1 MKLFGL
7 FGKSSTDDKDTTNEE
22 SATSVSS
29 EEQIAPEQPPEETS
43 SQPQQAVDRGA
54 TMSDVIKAVTDQ
66 FALINA
72 DSDADLRAVG
82 AALCQI
88 PEGMSPLSEGFV
100 SFRHEVLAA
109 ILMTGDEAGMADR
122 AVVLNKCLASIE
134 DAPDLAEQSVSLRI
148 IAEEL
153 RDDMLSASRAVLE
166 QGDPADPS
174 AALAAEEATP
184 GWSESAPQA
193 ASSDN
198 ESDTAEAPFVA
209 DSAELSMA
217 TPREDDQTRS
227 GDESQAPDAPA
238 FEVIE
243 GARPAE
249 EPAVSEPPEAALSET
264 DSADDAAP
272 AQEASPLDGDSA
284 AAVAPKQRVGTVA
297 HADQLIASV
306 SAARQGVEDERA
318 SNPSDHF
325 GGYGEDMS
333 EFIGALGN
341 LTSSC
346 LQALDTCFGR
356 ELETLNHYRD
366 VCAELELG
374 ASRLADSQR
383 CIVFIDAGLRGEP
396 CDDDLSGTEN
406 QWLAS
411 LTTQL
416 ANVTQEQSAIA
427 LEKGEQIKGQIAE
440 IQLEADQASEL
451 IKKLGAETLEPP
463 ATVLQSLTS
472 NDFASEEDNVEVDYE
487 DSIDQYIEWMKK
499 QREAI
504 REQRRRIEELDQK
517 MADAER
523 AADRQ
528 YSGRLEPIQRRKDEL
543 TRNLEDALLSA
554 SKDAEET
561 EARLSALTQDAS
573 TLITEYEAAV
583 DKRASFAANV
593 EDAMASAMI
602 RLGKVLDEANMT
614 SSSEGNAAP

>member
-7 FGKSSTDDKDTTNEE
+7 FGKSSNDDKDTTTEE
-22 SATSVSS
+22 SAPPISA
-29 EEQIAPEQPPEETS
+29 EEQMAPEPPEDSS
-43 SQPQQAVDRGA
+43 SQSQQSVDRGA

-88 PEGMSPLSEGFV
+88 PEGMAPLSEGFV
-100 SFRHEVLAA
+100 SFRHEVLHA
-109 ILMTGDEAGMADR
+109 ILITGDEAAMADR
-122 AVVLNKCLASIE
+122 AVILNKCLASIE
-134 DAPDLAEQSVSLRI
+134 DAPDHAEQSIALRI

-153 RDDMLSASRAVLE
+153 RDDMLSASR
-166 QGDPADPS
+166 DPS
-174 AALAAEEATP
+174 EQESAAAALAADD
-184 GWSESAPQA
+184 GAPQWNAPGTAEELAPEAPDPVDVA
-193 ASSDN
+193 ASTD
-198 ESDTAEAPFVA
+198 EHAAEALPDDVPQQSVDA
-209 DSAELSMA
+209 AEA
-217 TPREDDQTRS
+217 
-227 GDESQAPDAPA
+227 DAPA

-243 GARPAE
+243 GARAAE
-249 EPAVSEPPEAALSET
+249 ESVEPAASEASWSET
-264 DSADDAAP
+264 DAATADAGEAPPSEDAP
-272 AQEASPLDGDSA
+272 QDEVPTPLGIA
-284 AAVAPKQRVGTVA
+284 KERVGTVA

-306 SAARQGVEDERA
+306 GTARQGVQDERA
-318 SNPSDHF
+318 SNPSEHF
-325 GGYGEDMS
+325 GDYGDDMS
-333 EFIGALGN
+333 EFIGALGSV
-341 LTSSC
+341 TSSC
-346 LQALDTCFGR
+346 LQALETCFGR

-374 ASRLADSQR
+374 ATRLADSRR
-383 CIVFIDAGLRGEP
+383 CITFIDAGLRGEP
-396 CDDDLSGTEN
+396 CEDDLSGTEN
-406 QWLAS
+406 QWLGS

-416 ANVTQEQSAIA
+416 ANVTKEQSAIA
-427 LEKGEQIKGQIAE
+427 LEKAEQIKGQIAE

-463 ATVLQSLTS
+463 ATVLQTLTS
-472 NDFASEEDNVEVDYE
+472 QDLGSDDTDAEVDYE

-504 REQRRRIEELDQK
+504 RDQRRRIEELDQK

-528 YSGRLEPIQRRKDEL
+528 YSGRLEPIQRRKEEL

-561 EARLSALTQDAS
+561 ETRLNALTQDAS
-573 TLITEYEAAV
+573 TLIHEYEVAV
-583 DKRASFAANV
+583 DKRAAFAANV

-602 RLGKVLDEANMT
+602 RLGKVLDEANMA

>member
-7 FGKSSTDDKDTTNEE
+7 FGKSSNDDKDTATEE
-22 SATSVSS
+22 SATPVSS
-29 EEQIAPEQPPEETS
+29 EEHIAPPEEPS
-43 SQPQQAVDRGA
+43 SQSQEAVDRGG
-54 TMSDVIKAVTDQ
+54 TMSEVIKAVTDQ

-88 PEGMSPLSEGFV
+88 PEGMAPLSEGFA
-100 SFRHEVLAA
+100 SFRHEVLHA

-122 AVVLNKCLASIE
+122 AVVLNNCLAAIE
-134 DAPDLAEQSVSLRI
+134 DTPDLAEQSISLRI

-153 RDDMLSASRAVLE
+153 RDTMLSAHREAPG
-166 QGDPADPS
+166 QGSIAEPAAALSADEVTPERNEPSNQEGISTTEPDPA
-174 AALAAEEATP
+174 
-184 GWSESAPQA
+184 G
-193 ASSDN
+193 
-198 ESDTAEAPFVA
+198 APFVA
-209 DSAELSMA
+209 ASFEAPSTVTLEEEQQEGLEPSAA
-217 TPREDDQTRS
+217 
-227 GDESQAPDAPA
+227 DAPA

-243 GARPAE
+243 GARAAKAPLE
-249 EPAVSEPPEAALSET
+249 AVSPASFAAEASDEAALS
-264 DSADDAAP
+264 
-272 AQEASPLDGDSA
+272 QEASPQDDEASTA
-284 AAVAPKQRVGTVA
+284 SITPKQQLVGTIA
-297 HADQLIASV
+297 HADQLIGSV
-306 SAARQGVEDERA
+306 TVARQGVQDERA
-318 SNPSDHF
+318 SNPSEHF
-325 GGYGEDMS
+325 GEYGDDMS
-333 EFIGALGN
+333 EFVGALGN
-341 LTSSC
+341 VTSSC

-356 ELETLNHYRD
+356 ELETLKHYRD

-374 ASRLADSQR
+374 ATRLADSRR
-383 CIVFIDAGLRGEP
+383 CITFIDAGLRGEP

-406 QWLAS
+406 QWLGS

-416 ANVTQEQSAIA
+416 ANVSAQQSTIA

-451 IKKLGAETLEPP
+451 IKKLGSETLEPP

-472 NDFASEEDNVEVDYE
+472 NDFASEESDAELDYE

-504 REQRRRIEELDQK
+504 RDQRRRIEELDQK
-517 MADAER
+517 MAEAER

-528 YSGRLEPIQRRKDEL
+528 YSGKLEPIQRRKEEL

-561 EARLSALTQDAS
+561 ETRLNALTQDAS
-573 TLITEYEAAV
+573 TLITEYEMAV

-602 RLGKVLDEANMT
+602 RLGNVLDEANMA
-614 SSSEGNAAP
+614 SSAEGSVSS

>member
-7 FGKSSTDDKDTTNEE
+7 FGKSSNDDKDTATEE
-22 SATSVSS
+22 SATPVSS
-29 EEQIAPEQPPEETS
+29 EEHIAPPEEPS
-43 SQPQQAVDRGA
+43 SQSQEAVDRGG
-54 TMSDVIKAVTDQ
+54 TMSEVIKAVTDQ

-88 PEGMSPLSEGFV
+88 PEGMAPLSEGFA
-100 SFRHEVLAA
+100 SFRHEVLHA

-122 AVVLNKCLASIE
+122 AVVLNNCLAAIE
-134 DAPDLAEQSVSLRI
+134 DTPDLAEQSISLRI

-153 RDDMLSASRAVLE
+153 RDTMLSAHREAPG
-166 QGDPADPS
+166 QGSIAEPAAALSADEVTPERNEPSNQEGISTTEPDPA
-174 AALAAEEATP
+174 
-184 GWSESAPQA
+184 G
-193 ASSDN
+193 
-198 ESDTAEAPFVA
+198 APFVA
-209 DSAELSMA
+209 ASFEAPSTVTLEEEQQEGLEPSAA
-217 TPREDDQTRS
+217 
-227 GDESQAPDAPA
+227 DAPA

-243 GARPAE
+243 GARAAKAPLE
-249 EPAVSEPPEAALSET
+249 AVSPASFAAEASDEAALS
-264 DSADDAAP
+264 
-272 AQEASPLDGDSA
+272 QEASPQDDEASTA
-284 AAVAPKQRVGTVA
+284 SITPKQRLVGTIA
-297 HADQLIASV
+297 HADQLIGSV
-306 SAARQGVEDERA
+306 TVARQGVQDERA
-318 SNPSDHF
+318 SNPSEHF
-325 GGYGEDMS
+325 GEYGDDMS
-333 EFIGALGN
+333 EFVGALGN
-341 LTSSC
+341 VTSSC

-356 ELETLNHYRD
+356 ELETLKHYRD

-374 ASRLADSQR
+374 ATRLADSRR
-383 CIVFIDAGLRGEP
+383 CITFIDAGLRGEP

-406 QWLAS
+406 QWLGS

-416 ANVTQEQSAIA
+416 ANVSAQQSTIA

-451 IKKLGAETLEPP
+451 IKKLGSETLEPP

-472 NDFASEEDNVEVDYE
+472 NDFASEESDAELDYE

-504 REQRRRIEELDQK
+504 RDQRRRIEELDQK
-517 MADAER
+517 MAEAER

-528 YSGRLEPIQRRKDEL
+528 YSGKLEPIQRRKEEL

-561 EARLSALTQDAS
+561 ETRLNALTQDAS
-573 TLITEYEAAV
+573 TLITEYEMAV

-602 RLGKVLDEANMT
+602 RLGNVLDEANMA
-614 SSSEGNAAP
+614 SSAEGSVSS

>member
-7 FGKSSTDDKDTTNEE
+7 FGKSSNDDKDSTTEE
-22 SATSVSS
+22 SATPSATDA
-29 EEQIAPEQPPEETS
+29 QTAPPEQPPAQ
-43 SQPQQAVDRGA
+43 SQAAVDRGA

-88 PEGMSPLSEGFV
+88 PEGMAPLSEGFV
-100 SFRHEVLAA
+100 SFRHEVLHA
-109 ILMTGDEAGMADR
+109 ILITGDEAAMADR
-122 AVVLNKCLASIE
+122 AVILNKCLASIE
-134 DAPDLAEQSVSLRI
+134 DAPDHAEQSIALRI

-153 RDDMLSASRAVLE
+153 RDDMLSASRDASE
-166 QGDPADPS
+166 QESAA
-174 AALAAEEATP
+174 AALAADD
-184 GWSESAPQA
+184 GAPQWNAPGTAEELAPEAPDPVDVA
-193 ASSDN
+193 ASTD
-198 ESDTAEAPFVA
+198 EHAAEALPDDVPQQSVDA
-209 DSAELSMA
+209 AEA
-217 TPREDDQTRS
+217 
-227 GDESQAPDAPA
+227 DAPA

-243 GARPAE
+243 GARAAE
-249 EPAVSEPPEAALSET
+249 ESVEPAASEASWSET
-264 DSADDAAP
+264 DAATADAGEAPPSEDAP
-272 AQEASPLDGDSA
+272 QDEVPTPLGIA
-284 AAVAPKQRVGTVA
+284 KERVGTVA

-306 SAARQGVEDERA
+306 GTARQGVQDERA
-318 SNPSDHF
+318 SNPSEHF
-325 GGYGEDMS
+325 GDYGDDMS
-333 EFIGALGN
+333 EFIGALGSV
-341 LTSSC
+341 TSSC
-346 LQALDTCFGR
+346 LQALETCFGR

-374 ASRLADSQR
+374 ATRLADSRR
-383 CIVFIDAGLRGEP
+383 CITFIDAGLRGEP
-396 CDDDLSGTEN
+396 CEDDLSGTEN
-406 QWLAS
+406 QWLGS

-416 ANVTQEQSAIA
+416 ANVTKEQSAIA
-427 LEKGEQIKGQIAE
+427 LEKAEQIKGQIAE

-463 ATVLQSLTS
+463 ATVLQTLTS
-472 NDFASEEDNVEVDYE
+472 QDLGSDDTDAEVDYE

-504 REQRRRIEELDQK
+504 RDQRRRIEELDQK

-528 YSGRLEPIQRRKDEL
+528 YSGRLEPIQRRKEEL

-561 EARLSALTQDAS
+561 ETRLNALTQDAS
-573 TLITEYEAAV
+573 TLIHEYEVAV
-583 DKRASFAANV
+583 DKRAAFAANV

-602 RLGKVLDEANMT
+602 RLGKVLDEANMA
-614 SSSEGNAAP
+614 SSSEGNATP